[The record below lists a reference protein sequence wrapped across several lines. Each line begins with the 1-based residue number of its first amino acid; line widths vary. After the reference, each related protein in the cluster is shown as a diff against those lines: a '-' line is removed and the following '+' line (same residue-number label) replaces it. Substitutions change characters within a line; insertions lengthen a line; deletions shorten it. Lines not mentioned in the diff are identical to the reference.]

1 MKSEFKA
8 RPVYLS
14 REDRIK
20 AHFTTCF
27 LALVIFRYLE
37 KKLDEQYTV
46 SEIIEILKK
55 FDFKNENDIGY
66 SPSYTRTDLTD
77 FLHNKFKFETDFE
90 IIENKNFKKIINQT
104 KN

>member
-8 RPVYLS
+8 RPVFLS

-37 KKLDEQYTV
+37 KKLNEQYT
-46 SEIIEILKK
+46 SAQIIETLKN
-55 FDFKNENDIGY
+55 FEFKNENDIGY
-66 SPSYTRTDLTD
+66 SPLYTRTDLTD
-77 FLHNKFKFETDFE
+77 LLHTSFGFETDLE
-90 IIENKNFKKIINQT
+90 IIENKNLKKIINQT
-104 KN
+104 KK